1 MPSEPLSNSSR
12 TSRKP
17 HFGTSLG
24 CSIDGNSEWSI
35 CIQAA
40 SSWHHEGGLFFG
52 WIGRPRIL
60 DAGYSARPHQFGALL
75 AREWARK
82 GAPALAEIRGS
93 WAMMIHDPKAR
104 KLVMATDRF
113 ATVPIL
119 YRFLPDGEG
128 LVISTELRELQ
139 QHDPTPL
146 RINRQAALQ
155 FLTLRHV
162 ADRQH
167 LVEGVH
173 RILPGTAIK
182 VYYEEQPIR
191 IAETRYCASEPR
203 PSQDAWESEN
213 EHVAVA
219 QIRQAIAEE
228 LEDGWAFH
236 KRCNSSQVGLLY
248 SGGLDSAFLAAN
260 LNEPQCEQLHSITFG
275 FDRKTADIAFARA
288 SVGKIRH
295 LADRWTP
302 LQIRPEQTPE
312 LLDRIIQ
319 ETSLPVE
326 HPNFLARR
334 QSYQHLADQGMGTI
348 VAGEG
353 ADTLLGGSW
362 YVTMQKVLRARQLAD
377 RFSIP
382 RMVWSLAG
390 HLNRSRRDL
399 FRLVGEPDWRMV
411 CVLAKAYV
419 PFSWLSVTANSLGPW
434 SAGSFPYHTGILD
447 RVGPKAKLEAIY
459 ELGLMANMSAE
470 LAAEQAMARRCGMSQ
485 WNPYLDGLF
494 PDRVASIPL
503 SLRTKDW
510 QAKYLLYKAAQG
522 NVPDVCLNRPKSGC
536 PAPLVAWLSDKNA
549 LGEYVQA
556 TGDPHSFCSELL
568 GSKVVGDVVER
579 FHAKPNAQ
587 GAEILWVLVNLERWA
602 DLVLKALPP
611 KPMKAVQHV

>member
-1 MPSEPLSNSSR
+1 MPSKPLANSAA

-17 HFGTSLG
+17 QFGTSLG
-24 CSIDGNSEWSI
+24 CLIDGKSEWSI
-35 CIQAA
+35 CIKAA

-52 WIGRPRIL
+52 WIGRPRFL
-60 DAGYSARPHQFGALL
+60 RAGSSAGPHHFGVLL
-75 AREWARK
+75 AREWARN
-82 GAPALAEIRGS
+82 GALALADIRGS
-93 WAMMIHDPKAR
+93 WAMMIHDPKTR
-104 KLVMATDRF
+104 ELVMATDQF

-119 YRFLPDGEG
+119 YRYLPDSQG
-128 LVISTELRELQ
+128 LVVSTELRELQ
-139 QHDPTPL
+139 QHDPSPPK
-146 RINRQAALQ
+146 INRQAALQ

-173 RILPGTAIK
+173 RLLPGTAIK
-182 VYYEEQPIR
+182 VFYDEQPIR
-191 IAETRYCASEPR
+191 LSETRYCSSEQR
-203 PSQDAWESEN
+203 LTLEESDSEN
-213 EHVAVA
+213 EHAAVA
-219 QIRQAIAEE
+219 RIRQALAEE
-228 LEDGWAFH
+228 LEDGWSFH
-236 KRCNSSQVGLLY
+236 RHCNPSQVGLLY

-260 LNEPQCEQLHSITFG
+260 LNEAQCEQLHSITFG
-275 FDRKTADIAFARA
+275 FDKNTADIAFAQA

-302 LQIRPEQTPE
+302 LRIRPEQTPE

-334 QSYQHLADQGMGTI
+334 LSYQHLAERGVGTI

-390 HLNRSRRDL
+390 QLNRSRRDL

-419 PFSWLSVTANSLGPW
+419 PFGWLAVMANSLGPW
-434 SAGSFPYHTGILD
+434 SAGSFPYHAGILD
-447 RVGPKAKLEAIY
+447 RVGPQAKLEAIY

-470 LAAEQAMARRCGMSQ
+470 LAAEQAMARRCGMYQ

-510 QAKYLLYKAAQG
+510 QAKYLLYKAARG

-536 PAPLVAWLSDKNA
+536 PAPLVAWLSDKKA

-556 TGDPHSFCSELL
+556 TGHPRSFCSELL
-568 GSKVVGDVVER
+568 GPKVVGDVVER
-579 FHAKPNAQ
+579 FHSKPNALD
-587 GAEILWVLVNLERWA
+587 AEILWVLVNLERWN
-602 DLVLKALPP
+602 DLILQATPP
-611 KPMKAVQHV
+611 QQTKVVQYV